1 MGRLADWG
9 FTTIHNDTCN
19 KCGMEMQEGEDSG
32 CCKDKEELVKLDD
45 DQQTVSIQKLNDI
58 HPEVIAPLPYQL
70 HLNAPV
76 FSLNK
81 HVYFR
86 SHAPPRRCGAP
97 LFIFNQSFL
106 I

>member
-9 FTTIHNDTCN
+9 FTALHNDTCS
-19 KCGMEMQEGEDSG
+19 KCGMDMQEGADSG

-45 DQQTVSIQKLNDI
+45 DQQTVSMQRLKDIQF
-58 HPEVIAPLPYQL
+58 EVIAMPPFQEQMHAPL
-70 HLNAPV
+70 
-76 FSLNK
+76 FSMNK
-81 HVYFR
+81 AVYFR
-86 SHAPPRRCGAP
+86 SHAPPRRCSTP